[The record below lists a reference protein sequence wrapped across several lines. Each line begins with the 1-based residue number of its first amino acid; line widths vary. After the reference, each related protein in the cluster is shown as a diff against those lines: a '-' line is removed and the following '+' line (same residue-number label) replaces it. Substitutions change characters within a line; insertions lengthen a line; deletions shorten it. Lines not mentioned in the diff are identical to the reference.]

1 MQKSG
6 YEQREVIKFNFD
18 NLDLN
23 KNEFFGNSP
32 PSVFVGR
39 FGYPDVNVG
48 VLSPVQTMK
57 DAHLLDSPKDWIKLK
72 LKDEEIL
79 KLRSKLVNARFK
91 TRIKSFDHKFTDLSQ
106 EIGMAHKP
114 VEIEVELKNK
124 PLNKLKLDKIGSPLS
139 NNANAK
145 NIRLTENPK
154 IKTIVDKT
162 VSDIDLKSTLG
173 LKKLY
178 DKGVNENFLSKILS
192 IGLLGLKKNRKLV
205 PTRWSITA
213 TDDTLGKEMLKDVKF
228 NDIIDHTRVYF
239 GGNLGNYYLVLFF
252 PGVWSYELFEM
263 GVPFRENPWSKSG
276 KYYATDCESFDS
288 RKKYASETA
297 GGYYACRIG
306 IIEKLNELKKQGS
319 VLVLRFITSEDK
331 YPLGVWVCREAT
343 RTSMK
348 SGFIEFEDK
357 ELAINYTKSLVKKKF
372 GQDINEI
379 INISKV
385 LNVVNTQKRISEFF
399 Q

>member
-6 YEQREVIKFNFD
+6 YGQREIIKFNFE

-39 FGYPDVNVG
+39 HGYPDVNVG
-48 VLSPVQTMK
+48 VLSPVKTMK
-57 DAHLLDSPKDWIKLK
+57 DAHMLDSPKDWIKMNFG
-72 LKDEEIL
+72 DEDIL
-79 KLRSKLVNARFK
+79 KLRSKLVNSRFK
-91 TRIKSFDHKFTDLSQ
+91 TKIKGFNHKFINLSQ

-124 PLNKLKLDKIGSPLS
+124 PINKLKLDRIGNPLS

-162 VSDIDLKSTLG
+162 ISDIDLKSVGG

-178 DKGVNENFLSKILS
+178 DRGIDENFLSKILS

-213 TDDTLGKEMLKDVKF
+213 IDDTLGKEMLKDVKF
-228 NDIIDHTRVYF
+228 ENCIDHTRVYF
-239 GGNLGNYYLVLFF
+239 GGNLGNQYLIAFF
-252 PGVWSYELFEM
+252 PGVWNFELFEM
-263 GVPFRENPWSKSG
+263 EVPFKENPWSKNG
-276 KYYATDCESFDS
+276 KYYATDYEKFDS
-288 RKKYASETA
+288 RKNYASETA
-297 GGYYACRIG
+297 GGYYACRLG
-306 IIEKLNELKKQGS
+306 IIEKLKKLGIQGS
-319 VLVLRFITSEDK
+319 VLALRFITAEDK

-343 RTSMK
+343 RTSVNG
-348 SGFIEFEDK
+348 GFIEFEDK
-357 ELAINYTKSLVKKKF
+357 TTKEIRLEIRFKNPINGPSPQF
-372 GQDINEI
+372 QPHEI
-379 INISKV
+379 S
-385 LNVVNTQKRISEFF
+385 TT
-399 Q
+399 

>member
-39 FGYPDVNVG
+39 FGYPEVNVG

-57 DAHLLDSPKDWIKLK
+57 DAHLLDSPQDWIKLGF
-72 LKDEEIL
+72 KDEEIL
-79 KLRSKLVNARFK
+79 KLRSKLVNSRFK
-91 TRIKSFDHKFTDLSQ
+91 TKIKSFDHKFTDLSQ
-106 EIGMAHKP
+106 EIGMAYKP

-139 NNANAK
+139 NNANAR

-162 VSDIDLKSTLG
+162 VSDIDLKSTSG

-178 DKGVNENFLSKILS
+178 DRGISENFLSKILS

-228 NDIIDHTRVYF
+228 NNLIDHTRIYF

-252 PGVWSYELFEM
+252 PGVWNYELFEM

-276 KYYATDCESFDS
+276 KYYATDNETFDS
-288 RKKYASETA
+288 RKGYVSETA

-306 IIEKLNELKKQGS
+306 IIEKLKKLKLQGS
-319 VLVLRFITSEDK
+319 VLALRFITAEDK
-331 YPLGVWVCREAT
+331 YPLGAWVCREAT
-343 RTSMK
+343 RTSMN
-348 SGFIEFEDK
+348 GGYIEFEDK
-357 ELAINYTKSLVKKKF
+357 KLAINYLESFVRKKF
-372 GQDINEI
+372 GQDISEI
-379 INISKV
+379 LQVSKV
-385 LNVVNTQKRISEFF
+385 LNEINTQKRISEFF
-399 Q
+399 